1 MISDKVVRSKTDASS
16 SGDPE
21 SKPKA
26 GAEIW
31 AER

>member
-1 MISDKVVRSKTDASS
+1 MIFDKVVRSKKDASS

-26 GAEIW
+26 RAEIQ